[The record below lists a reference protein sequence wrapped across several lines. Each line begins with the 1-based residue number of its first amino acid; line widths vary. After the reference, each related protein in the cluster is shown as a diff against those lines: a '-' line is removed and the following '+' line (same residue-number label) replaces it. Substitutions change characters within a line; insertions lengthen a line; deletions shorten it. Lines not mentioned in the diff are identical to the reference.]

1 MLERRRT
8 DMRKMLLK
16 VGEED
21 VAERRRTDMRKMLLK
36 GGEEVAGKEERRR
49 EESDVDE

>member
-1 MLERRRT
+1 
-8 DMRKMLLK
+8 MRKMLLK